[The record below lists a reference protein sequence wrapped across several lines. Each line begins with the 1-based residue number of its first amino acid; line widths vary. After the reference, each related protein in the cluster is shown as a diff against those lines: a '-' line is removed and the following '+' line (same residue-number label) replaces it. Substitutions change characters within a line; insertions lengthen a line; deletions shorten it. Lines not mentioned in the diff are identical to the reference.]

1 MAAPARMAGAES
13 EGRNPAWRSKAD
25 LQSLPEGG
33 SLSVVGRVG
42 LRGISR
48 RAVAS

>member
-1 MAAPARMAGAES
+1 MAAPAGMLGAES
-13 EGRNPAWRSKAD
+13 EGRNPEGRSKPD

-42 LRGISR
+42 PRGISR